1 MTRIYLNKLLPIK
14 LQNKGG
20 MQMKKLIGLL
30 FLVLSLSVLR
40 YPLNAT
46 YAEVPHLINYQGRL
60 TDAGGTTLNGLYNII
75 FRIYDAEAAGNLLWQ
90 GTYSGT
96 QINKGI
102 FNILLGDVSD
112 AGFNF
117 SNLAFDKPYWLEIK
131 VGTDAPMTPRQRIAS
146 VGYAVR
152 AENAEKIQAKDTDM
166 NPGYL
171 SDKTDNSTIQVN
183 ASNKLEVKGG
193 LVQYIKGAEN
203 NYKMDCG
210 IVNMS
215 PGYSDTPVSFNFTFA
230 SAPVVVITFKDR
242 KNDEHGSVSASNVT
256 ATGFNASNNR
266 PGVGL
271 SAYWIAI
278 GPV

>member
-1 MTRIYLNKLLPIK
+1 
-14 LQNKGG
+14 
-20 MQMKKLIGLL
+20 MKKLAKVF
-30 FLVLSLSVLR
+30 FLVLFLFVIS
-40 YPLNAT
+40 YPLTAT
-46 YAEVPHLINYQGRL
+46 IAEVPHLINYQGRL
-60 TDAGGTTLNGLYNII
+60 TDAGGTPLNGLYNII

-152 AENAEKIQAKDTDM
+152 AENAEKIKAKDTDM

-193 LVQYIKGAEN
+193 LATYIKGNED
-203 NYKMDCG
+203 NYKMDSG
-210 IVNMS
+210 IVSMS
-215 PGYSDTPVSFNFTFA
+215 TGYSDTYVSFHFA
-230 SAPVVVITFKDR
+230 FSSPPIVVMTFKNH
-242 KNDEHGSVSASNVT
+242 KNDEHGSVSASDVT
-256 ATGFNASNNR
+256 TTGFNASNNR
-266 PGVGL
+266 PGVGHD
-271 SAYWIAI
+271 AYWVAI
-278 GPV
+278 GTI